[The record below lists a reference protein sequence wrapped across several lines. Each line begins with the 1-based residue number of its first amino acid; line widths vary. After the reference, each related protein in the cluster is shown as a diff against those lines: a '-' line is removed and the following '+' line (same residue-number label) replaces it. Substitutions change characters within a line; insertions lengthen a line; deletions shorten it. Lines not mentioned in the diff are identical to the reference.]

1 MGRVIGEDRV
11 GKDTMM
17 DALTQ
22 AATYGDPD
30 DEDEDWEDVSLG
42 LFRGNSAGACP
53 SLLPLSLLV
62 FCTFYLFTLY
72 SIFYFILSYLSYF

>member
-1 MGRVIGEDRV
+1 VIGEDRV

-53 SLLPLSLLV
+53 LLFHLILSVYLLS
-62 FCTFYLFTLY
+62 FTA
-72 SIFYFILSYLSYF
+72 SYFILFY